1 MIVPQLTLREIQH
14 RPFSFAAGVAWVA
27 LAVATCLVIAA
38 LHAAAVQETTRV
50 QRDLG
55 FNLRIIPAAA
65 DADTFLLQ
73 GYAEETM
80 PAEIVNRLAE
90 RKTLAYNHLV
100 ATLHGKIDL
109 GGKPALLTGL
119 SPTLFPPGSK
129 KPPMSP
135 TIDDGTAHLGSKI
148 AERMGVEK
156 GDRFDLAG
164 QALEIA
170 RVAPEAGTQDDL
182 RVWVSLET
190 AQQVLNKPGQINE
203 IQAIDCLCLSPED
216 NPRELLQQEIGSVAP
231 EAQVVMLEKLAT
243 ARALQRQMATNL
255 ARVAIPTVVVAGA
268 AGLALLSWLN
278 VRGRIAEI
286 GLLRVLGH
294 SSATIAGLVFSKA
307 ALTGLLGAVLGIA
320 LSYATTGDSIADL
333 FPVTGG
339 KYQFDARLAWQ
350 AIVLAPLIACAAAA
364 IAASLA
370 VTQDPA
376 VVLRDA

>member
-27 LAVATCLVIAA
+27 LAVATCLVVAA

-65 DADTFLLQ
+65 DADMFLLQ
-73 GYAEETM
+73 GYADETM
-80 PAEIVNRLAE
+80 PEEVVQRLAD

-100 ATLHGKIDL
+100 ATLHGRIDL

-135 TIDDGTAHLGSKI
+135 TIAVGTAHVGSKV
-148 AERMGVEK
+148 AQRLGLKK
-156 GDRFDLAG
+156 GDHFDLAG
-164 QALEIA
+164 RSLEIP
-170 RVAPEAGTQDDL
+170 RVAPESGTQDDL
-182 RVWVSLET
+182 RIWVPLEL
-190 AQQVLNKPGQINE
+190 AQQVLNEPQAINE
-203 IQAIDCLCLSPED
+203 IQAIDCLCLAPED
-216 NPRELLQQEIGSVAP
+216 NPRELLQQEISRIAP
-231 EAQVVMLEKLAT
+231 EAQVVMLEKMAT
-243 ARALQRQMATNL
+243 ARARQRQMITNL
-255 ARVAIPTVVVAGA
+255 ARVAIPTVVIAGA

-278 VRGRIAEI
+278 VRGRTAEI

-294 SSATIAGLVFSKA
+294 SSATVVGLIFGKA
-307 ALTGLLGAVLGIA
+307 ALTGLLGAALGIA
-320 LSYATTGDSIADL
+320 LAYGTTGEWIANL
-333 FPVTGG
+333 FPVTGS
-339 KYQFDARLAWQ
+339 KYQFEGNLAWQ
-350 AIVLAPLIACAAAA
+350 ALALSPLIACAAAA
-364 IAASLA
+364 LAASLA